1 MPLRDR
7 PTLRAALALAALSA
21 WLVLLFSGWTIA
33 GAVHLLLAA
42 AVALF
47 PWRAAVARDH
57 GEEPGGGRT
66 TEERP

>member
-7 PTLRAALALAALSA
+7 PTLRTALALAALSA
-21 WLVLLFSGWTIA
+21 WLVLLFSGWTAA
-33 GAVHLLLAA
+33 GAVHLLLVV

-47 PWRAAVARDH
+47 PWRAAVARDRLE
-57 GEEPGGGRT
+57 GAGGTQT

>member
-21 WLVLLFSGWTIA
+21 WLVLLFGGWTFA

-47 PWRAAVARDH
+47 PWRAAVARDRA
-57 GEEPGGGRT
+57 GDTSGGTT

>member
-1 MPLRDR
+1 MSLRNR

-21 WLVLLFSGWTIA
+21 WLVLLFVGWAAA

-47 PWRAAVARDH
+47 PWRTAMERDRVDARSGDT
-57 GEEPGGGRT
+57 T

>member
-7 PTLRAALALAALSA
+7 PTLRAALALAALAA

-47 PWRAAVARDH
+47 PWRAAVGRDRAVDTS
-57 GEEPGGGRT
+57 GGTT

>member
-21 WLVLLFSGWTIA
+21 WLVLLFVGWAAA

-47 PWRAAVARDH
+47 PWRPAVGRDRAVDTS
-57 GEEPGGGRT
+57 GGTT